1 MQRQCE
7 ESEDGQQVCGQ
18 KFVYLMGLFA
28 LFLLYFF
35 FNSLQIKSGFT
46 RLKGRNTLMTSY
58 HFISMYIYKTFMA
71 IPFLSEFKKFSDWT
85 LTSTGLPLF
94 HWLKFEDMHSRLYIC
109 KCQTEMLR
117 RKPFGVETWW
127 VKYLI
132 APAGFL
138 SILLIFF
145 GPMVI
150 YSTVNP
156 FAVKDEV
163 IGAEVNLL
171 LRMNLTNF

>member
-1 MQRQCE
+1 
-7 ESEDGQQVCGQ
+7 
-18 KFVYLMGLFA
+18 
-28 LFLLYFF
+28 
-35 FNSLQIKSGFT
+35 
-46 RLKGRNTLMTSY
+46 
-58 HFISMYIYKTFMA
+58 
-71 IPFLSEFKKFSDWT
+71 
-85 LTSTGLPLF
+85 
-94 HWLKFEDMHSRLYIC
+94 
-109 KCQTEMLR
+109 MLR

>member
-1 MQRQCE
+1 
-7 ESEDGQQVCGQ
+7 
-18 KFVYLMGLFA
+18 MGLFA

-109 KCQTEMLR
+109 KC
-117 RKPFGVETWW
+117 
-127 VKYLI
+127 
-132 APAGFL
+132 
-138 SILLIFF
+138 
-145 GPMVI
+145 
-150 YSTVNP
+150 
-156 FAVKDEV
+156 
-163 IGAEVNLL
+163 
-171 LRMNLTNF
+171 